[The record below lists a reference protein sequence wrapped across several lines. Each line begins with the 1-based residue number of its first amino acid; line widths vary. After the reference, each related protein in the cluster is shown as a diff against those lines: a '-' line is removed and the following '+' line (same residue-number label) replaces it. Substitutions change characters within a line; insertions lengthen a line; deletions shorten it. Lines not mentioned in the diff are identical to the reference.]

1 MGASS
6 AVVGLPCRQLE
17 RGRKP
22 CFLCDAPAPEDNA
35 RPVRAGKTA
44 SIDLLSV
51 GRRHSFERHCGSVRS
66 MPHGSFVGD
75 TTPRVPSDATFGAL
89 NRRTRG
95 LKSRPVSIT
104 RLQRRTNRLS
114 SGWIPSHMLPRTSQR
129 GCGCCA
135 AASIL
140 GRVASCTQF
149 CARSSRARLVTFNRV
164 ALSHWSNQRNLPCES
179 RRRVVPLDRVI
190 PGNRASPWR
199 Q

>member
-44 SIDLLSV
+44 SIDILSV

-114 SGWIPSHMLPRTSQR
+114 SGWIPSHMLPRTSQPRVRLLCR
-129 GCGCCA
+129 GLYPRESCLLHA
-135 AASIL
+135 IL
-140 GRVASCTQF
+140 RPVVTRPVGHLQSC
-149 CARSSRARLVTFNRV
+149 RAIALVQS
-164 ALSHWSNQRNLPCES
+164 AEP
-179 RRRVVPLDRVI
+179 PL
-190 PGNRASPWR
+190 
-199 Q
+199 